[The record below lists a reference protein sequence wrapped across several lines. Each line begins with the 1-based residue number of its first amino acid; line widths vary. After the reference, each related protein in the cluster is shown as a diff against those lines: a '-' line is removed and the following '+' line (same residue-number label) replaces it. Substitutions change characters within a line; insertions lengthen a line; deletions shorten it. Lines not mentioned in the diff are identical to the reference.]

1 MTWSNLFLERRG
13 SIGWHLGMSRVHIL
27 EGEPSSTA
35 ADRHESLLNKRERID
50 PEEAR
55 ILREATDNEVS
66 LGFLEGS
73 FDDRNRRE
81 IFVSYSRF

>member
-1 MTWSNLFLERRG
+1 MIFFLKEGVRLVG
-13 SIGWHLGMSRVHIL
+13 TSECPECYIS
-27 EGEPSSTA
+27 EGEPLSTA

-55 ILREATDNEVS
+55 ILREATDNEVF

-73 FDDRNRRE
+73 FYDRDRRE